1 MSDKRKKPAPP
12 KESDFSDVD
21 RIAGKIEARLESG
34 VKSTTATYADKV
46 FTSIKNKSFQKP
58 DRISALNKLILEFIE
73 IKKCP
78 PWNDDIRAK
87 LITYL
92 RNQKGHGIIE
102 DVVEEAT
109 EDDDEGIYLN
119 GEDVPISLKAL
130 RGRFYRMRDKYHKSH
145 LPVRTTS
152 TQ

>member
-12 KESDFSDVD
+12 KEPDFSHVD
-21 RIAGKIEARLESG
+21 RIARKIEAGLEGG
-34 VKSTTATYADKV
+34 VKSATATYANSTY
-46 FTSIKNKSFQKP
+46 TSIKNKSIAKR
-58 DRISALNKLILEFIE
+58 DRISALNNLILGFIE
-73 IKKCP
+73 INNCP

-109 EDDDEGIYLN
+109 KDDDEGIYLN

-130 RGRFYRMRDKYHKSH
+130 RGRYYRMRDKYNKS
-145 LPVRTTS
+145 R
-152 TQ
+152 